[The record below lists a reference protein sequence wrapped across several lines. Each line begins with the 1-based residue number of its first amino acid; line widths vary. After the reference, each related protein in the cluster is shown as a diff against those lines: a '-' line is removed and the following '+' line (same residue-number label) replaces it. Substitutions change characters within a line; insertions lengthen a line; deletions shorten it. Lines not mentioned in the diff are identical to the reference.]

1 MDRRS
6 AVQVALV
13 LAATASLT
21 ACATGGMLRSANV
34 TNVELSS
41 ANYRVLARDVSG
53 EASAGYLLGVSA
65 STGQDIGTVALIR
78 VQGDGQLYKHAIESL
93 WEEFEAEHG
102 PVAGRALALVNIRHD
117 VDCLNA
123 LGLYTRARMWVR
135 ADVVEFVTP

>member
-1 MDRRS
+1 
-6 AVQVALV
+6 
-13 LAATASLT
+13 
-21 ACATGGMLRSANV
+21 MLRSANV